1 MVVILFMKLFAI
13 LRSEGAVRSLGL
25 NACEGERM
33 VTVNCALGSTGLVPC
48 QKAQN
53 EQESLH

>member
-1 MVVILFMKLFAI
+1 MKLFAI